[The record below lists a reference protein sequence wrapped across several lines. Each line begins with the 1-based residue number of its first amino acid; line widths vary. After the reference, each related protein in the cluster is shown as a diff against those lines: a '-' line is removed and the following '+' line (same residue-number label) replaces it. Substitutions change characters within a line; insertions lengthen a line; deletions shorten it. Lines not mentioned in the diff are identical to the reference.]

1 MAKQSNDGNVA
12 WFIAGLTVGFASA
25 LLLAPR
31 SGEQTRKSLS
41 DAVARSRDF
50 AEDKRKKATEF
61 GRELYDQGRELVDEI
76 KLPRSGGAP
85 ADAPEE
91 SRPADESQ
99 G

>member
-1 MAKQSNDGNVA
+1 MED
-12 WFIAGLTVGFASA
+12 WY
-25 LLLAPR
+25 
-31 SGEQTRKSLS
+31 SGEWTDWEMAAIPIGS
-41 DAVARSRDF
+41 
-50 AEDKRKKATEF
+50 
-61 GRELYDQGRELVDEI
+61 QGRELVDEI